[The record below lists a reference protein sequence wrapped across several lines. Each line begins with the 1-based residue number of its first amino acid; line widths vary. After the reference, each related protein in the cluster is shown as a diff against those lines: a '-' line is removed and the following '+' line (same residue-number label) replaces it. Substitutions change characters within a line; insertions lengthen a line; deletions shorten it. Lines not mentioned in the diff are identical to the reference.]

1 MVQKTIIYQL
11 CSKFIKIVCSIQ
23 ILMISKFCFLI
34 FVMNAWLL
42 KASNKNI
49 LYYLSMKYFTND
61 NSVRRKLLR
70 PQNTLHYK
78 SKVYWS
84 DIEGEIKYSFVLKKN
99 RLKFMFDAF
108 WWHFHIR
115 TKCITVF
122 DYRTIVFKSF
132 RMCDL
137 QLAFPWPLVKR

>member
-23 ILMISKFCFLI
+23 ILMIRI
-34 FVMNAWLL
+34 VP
-42 KASNKNI
+42 SNI
-49 LYYLSMKYFTND
+49 CHELRYLSMKYFTND
-61 NSVRRKLLR
+61 SSVRRKILR

-137 QLAFPWPLVKR
+137 QLAFPWPLVRR

>member
-23 ILMISKFCFLI
+23 ILMISKFCLLI
-34 FVMNAWLL
+34 FVINALL
-42 KASNKNI
+42 KAGNKNI
-49 LYYLSMKYFTND
+49 LHYLSMKYFTND
-61 NSVRRKLLR
+61 SSVRRKILR

>member
-23 ILMISKFCFLI
+23 ILMISILLSNICHEI
-34 FVMNAWLL
+34 VLL
-42 KASNKNI
+42 KAGNENI
-49 LYYLSMKYFTND
+49 LHYLSMKYFTND
-61 NSVRRKLLR
+61 HSVRSKILK

-78 SKVYWS
+78 SEVYWS
-84 DIEGEIKYSFVLKKN
+84 DIEGEIKYSFVLKKT

>member
-23 ILMISKFCFLI
+23 ILMIRI
-34 FVMNAWLL
+34 VP
-42 KASNKNI
+42 SNI
-49 LYYLSMKYFTND
+49 CHELRYLSMKYFTND
-61 NSVRRKLLR
+61 SSVRRKILR